1 MNSLLSRFE
10 AIGKKGI
17 TVSVVCGYCG
27 GKQLMY
33 SVNVLT
39 LDGLSFDKPFS
50 ATTFEQALDI
60 AEIEIKERGWT
71 ANA

>member
-17 TVSVVCGYCG
+17 TVSIVCGYCG

-33 SVNVLT
+33 SIDVLT
-39 LDGLSFDKPFS
+39 LDGRSFDKPFS

-60 AEIEIKERGWT
+60 AEIEIKERGWVV
-71 ANA
+71 NA